1 MGTKGIRAL
10 IQGLSYV
17 INYTVCLHV
26 SSVGPGS
33 NVDVACEWVHYRLT
47 YIPVCVV

>member
-10 IQGLSYV
+10 IQGLLYV

-26 SSVGPGS
+26 SSVGPGR
-33 NVDVACEWVHYRLT
+33 NVDVACESITDLLT
-47 YIPVCVV
+47 SRCV